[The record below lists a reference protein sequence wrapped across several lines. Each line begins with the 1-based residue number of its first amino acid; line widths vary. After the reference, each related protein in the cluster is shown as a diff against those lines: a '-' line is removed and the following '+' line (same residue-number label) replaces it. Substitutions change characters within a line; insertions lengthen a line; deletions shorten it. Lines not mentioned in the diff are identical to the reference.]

1 MINGQRDASLA
12 CSRTQRQLH
21 RQWRSTFLSSLSS
34 VSESELETSS
44 SGLSMLTSIGMWL
57 SLRLCTMND
66 EYFLERLRLTWR
78 LRTWT
83 STHTTT
89 GSTKR
94 HAIMTRTPTC
104 TADHQALWWC
114 AVVTQVPLLVRL
126 RPATH
131 CRQSLGSRPL
141 HWMQVGWQTMH
152 DGITVIIPSTV
163 LLLVWLTPK

>member
-1 MINGQRDASLA
+1 MMMMINGQRDASLA

-21 RQWRSTFLSSLSS
+21 RQWRSTFLSSLS
-34 VSESELETSS
+34 SESELETSS

-66 EYFLERLRLTWR
+66 EYFLERLRLSWQ

-83 STHTTT
+83 STQTTT

-94 HAIMTRTPTC
+94 HAIMTKTPIC
-104 TADHQALWWC
+104 TADHHALRC
-114 AVVTQVPLLVRL
+114 AVVRQMPLLVKL
-126 RPATH
+126 RPAAH
-131 CRQSLGSRPL
+131 WRQWLGSGPL
-141 HWMQVGWQTMH
+141 HWTQVGWQTMH
-152 DGITVIIPSTV
+152 DGTVLTVFSAV